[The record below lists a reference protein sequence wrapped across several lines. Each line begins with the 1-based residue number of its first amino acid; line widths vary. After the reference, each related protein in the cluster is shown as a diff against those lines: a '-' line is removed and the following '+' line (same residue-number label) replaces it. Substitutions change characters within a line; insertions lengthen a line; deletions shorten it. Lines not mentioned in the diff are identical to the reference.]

1 MIKNDLCADLYKMI
15 RHHNLKDGDYHYD
28 YDGNYD
34 GYYGA
39 TIEDS
44 QQTL

>member
-15 RHHNLKDGDYHYD
+15 WHHNLKDGDYHYD
-28 YDGNYD
+28 DNFD
-34 GYYGA
+34 DYYGA